1 MKIISLVWKC
11 KFETKNVSLCRKMAN
26 DALVYVLMFVVVS
39 MSFMGCCVDELS
51 RAKSRGC
58 RIYRGNAAEISVG
71 KYVLSW
77 NIESLELTNG
87 KLDHFQI
94 LDEIWIDAKRA

>member
-11 KFETKNVSLCRKMAN
+11 KFETKDVSLCRKMAS
-26 DALVYVLMFVVVS
+26 DAIVYVLMSIDVL
-39 MSFMGCCVDELS
+39 MSFLGCCVDELS

-71 KYVLSW
+71 NYV
-77 NIESLELTNG
+77 
-87 KLDHFQI
+87 
-94 LDEIWIDAKRA
+94 